1 MPLPAF
7 TLVEKFRDC
16 DFQLLTG
23 DVAFLDFV
31 KVDPDTLKLVRAS
44 FDGHGCCNCAE
55 QVTVMDV
62 MDAVKLLAMA
72 QAGNID
78 QPLCRKI
85 VVNYCEQQKAVLW
98 EDALE
103 EHGLL
108 RLE

>member
-1 MPLPAF
+1 M
-7 TLVEKFRDC
+7 V
-16 DFQLLTG
+16 
-23 DVAFLDFV
+23 
-31 KVDPDTLKLVRAS
+31 
-44 FDGHGCCNCAE
+44 
-55 QVTVMDV
+55 
-62 MDAVKLLAMA
+62 